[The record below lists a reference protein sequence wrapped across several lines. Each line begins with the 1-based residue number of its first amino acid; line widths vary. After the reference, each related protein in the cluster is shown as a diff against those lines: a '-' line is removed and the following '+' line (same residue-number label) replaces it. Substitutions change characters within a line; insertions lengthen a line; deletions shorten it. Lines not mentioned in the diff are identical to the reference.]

1 MHIGC
6 GVSVLTLLLL
16 LSGSALAGPNEDA
29 YTTIE
34 QWASALNAGDL
45 DRILGTYR
53 SDATLMGTSSPSL
66 AKEPND
72 LRVYFGP
79 ALRARIQVK
88 LGDSAATTISDSAVA
103 WTGFYDFSGNRP
115 DGQPF
120 ALSAR
125 YTFVVVKGDGNWK
138 IAHHHSSLRPKPPQ

>member
-1 MHIGC
+1 MHLRC
-6 GVSVLTLLLL
+6 GISVLTLLLL
-16 LSGSALAGPNEDA
+16 TGWALAGPNEDA
-29 YTTIE
+29 YATIE
-34 QWASALNAGDL
+34 QWASALNGGDL
-45 DRILGTYR
+45 DRVLGTYT

-72 LRVYFGP
+72 LRAYFVP
-79 ALRARIQVK
+79 PLKAKIQVK
-88 LGDSAATTISDSAVA
+88 LGEGKPTAIGDNAVL

-125 YTFVVVKGDGNWK
+125 YTFIVVKRDGNWK
-138 IAHHHSSLRPKPPQ
+138 IVHHHSSLRPKPPQ